1 MYLSSKTKEGL
12 RKGNL
17 TVPTDIQAAAIP
29 HALAGRDILGA
40 AKTGSGKTLAF
51 IVPVLEKLFAESWDL
66 EDGLG
71 AIIISPT
78 RELALQIFEV
88 LRIAGRKHSFSA
100 GLVTGGKKEF
110 EGEQERIVKMNILVA
125 TPGRLLQHLEQ
136 TPGFDASRIQIL
148 VLDEADRILDMG
160 FKTQLDSILEYLPQ
174 ERQTLLFSATQT
186 KSVKDLARLSL
197 KDPEYIAVHA
207 EHAEATPK
215 QLQQNYIVCPLQDKL
230 DVLFSFIKSH
240 LKSKIIVFMST
251 CSQVRFV
258 FECFSGMQPGIPLI
272 ALHGKIKQEKRT
284 MVFMDF
290 ARRKSAC
297 LFATDIAA
305 RGLDFP
311 NVDWVFQLDA
321 PEDSAMY
328 IHRVGRTARYQSGGR
343 ALMALLPTEER
354 AVVDHLKHAGVEL
367 KKLSVNPNRSFSVA
381 TQAASLLVSR
391 PECRLLAKKAF
402 TGYLKSLLNLPTTGH
417 QSHPVDLLK
426 LPIDA
431 FANSLGLAFTP
442 PLPAAPQGA
451 SNQTKEKKNV
461 NRALDKLKRQIKEAK
476 EKKRQAL
483 AEGKQVEDEGSDG
496 ESSIDE
502 KDAEMQKMIKTYGK
516 KKARL
521 LMQNRSL
528 RPVLQAGEGET
539 LPTTA
544 DDDDDFLV
552 VKKVHNLDTIAS
564 NGAAEASDEDDAPLM
579 AKTSSKKALQR
590 KLGKI
595 KVTGESAAVDV
606 ASIKHYKFDEEG
618 EAGNYYGNILV
629 GDKDVKLSAVDKDLE
644 DRVSAHKRS
653 IKERVDA
660 VRLADEE
667 RDKARVKEK
676 HKKVRI
682 QAREERIEKSRASA
696 GDTGATAF
704 LSNYV
709 EEGEDE
715 DQWGSDGDEG
725 FGGGSDNDDVSRA
738 SADSDAD
745 SEPRRK
751 GKKRRAS
758 SIDSSEEKPRK
769 HKKKSSSK
777 KEELSIA
784 EQEALA
790 LKLLQSR

>member
-1 MYLSSKTKEGL
+1 LTPFENLHLSSKTKEGL

-17 TVPTDIQAAAIP
+17 TIPTEIQAATIP

-51 IVPVLEKLFAESWDL
+51 IIPVLERLFAESWDL

-125 TPGRLLQHLEQ
+125 TPGRLVQHLEQ

-160 FKTQLDSILEYLPQ
+160 FKTQLDSILEYLPI

-197 KDPEYIAVHA
+197 KNPEYIAVHA

-215 QLQQNYIVCPLQDKL
+215 QLQQNYIVCPLQEKL

-311 NVDWVFQLDA
+311 HVDWVFQLDA

-354 AVVDHLKHAGVEL
+354 AVVDKLKQSGVEL

-402 TGYLKSLLNLPTTGH
+402 TGYLRSLLNLPTTGH
-417 QSHPVDLLK
+417 QTQPIDLLK
-426 LPIDA
+426 LPVDA
-431 FANSLGLAFTP
+431 FAASLGLAFTP
-442 PLPAAPQGA
+442 PIPTLPQGA
-451 SNQTKEKKNV
+451 SSATKEKKNV

-476 EKKRQAL
+476 EKKREAL
-483 AEGKQVEDEGSDG
+483 AQGKVEDEKSDD
-496 ESSIDE
+496 ESSMDE

-528 RPVLQAGEGET
+528 RPVLQSDDK

-552 VKKVHNLDTIAS
+552 VKKVHNLDVIS
-564 NGAAEASDEDDAPLM
+564 DGAAAEEHGDDDEPVQPI
-579 AKTSSKKALQR
+579 TSSKKALQR

-595 KVTGESAAVDV
+595 KVTGKSAAVDV
-606 ASIKHYKFDEEG
+606 SNIKHYKFDEEG
-618 EAGNYYGNILV
+618 EAANFFGNMLV
-629 GDKDVKLSAVDKDLE
+629 GDKDVKLSVVDKELE

-653 IKERVDA
+653 IKEKVDA

-667 RDKARVKEK
+667 RDKARVREK
-676 HKKVRI
+676 HKKLRI
-682 QAREERIEKSRASA
+682 QAREERIENSRVSA
-696 GDTGATAF
+696 GSGAGTAF

-709 EEGEDE
+709 EEGEEEEGEAGGYSDGAS
-715 DQWGSDGDEG
+715 DDHSVASMGSD
-725 FGGGSDNDDVSRA
+725 SY
-738 SADSDAD
+738 
-745 SEPRRK
+745 EPPRNK
-751 GKKRRAS
+751 GKKRRGS
-758 SIDSSEEKPRK
+758 SIDGLDEQPTKPRK
-769 HKKKSSSK
+769 KSSK
-777 KEELSIA
+777 KEDLSIE